1 MHYSRVM
8 PPVEGHRYFASTA
21 VFLNEV
27 IKLAISLTMALYD
40 LSASAP
46 SSLPA
51 TSLFKELMRLVFTGD
66 SWKLAFPAILYTLQN
81 SLQFLAVSNLNA
93 ATFQVTYQLKILFT
107 AIFSVTMLG
116 RSLSMKKWLSLL
128 LLMVGVAIVQI
139 PTEPDLPTLKDLR
152 DGPSGFHFPRSL
164 TGLAD
169 LANQARVHKRSAT
182 YEGIEEDFAMQHPQL
197 DASLGLAA
205 VVVACVLSGLAGVY
219 FEKVLKDSDSQ
230 VSLWVRNVQLS
241 FYSLYPAL
249 FVGVVFND
257 GAEIARDGF
266 FVGYNWAVWT
276 TIILQALGGV
286 VVALVVNYADS
297 IAKNIATSISIVV
310 SLLASV
316 YLFEFEVT
324 NSVSILR
331 SILTLTDQSTDLRF
345 PTVCARD
352 CDRPRRNL
360 SLQRS
365 GSTSTTADHNCELRE
380 NDHWESRLLLRHSS
394 RAVEELEV
402 VAEERRSD
410 YQPACNTYL

>member
-360 SLQRS
+360 SLQR
-365 GSTSTTADHNCELRE
+365 
-380 NDHWESRLLLRHSS
+380 
-394 RAVEELEV
+394 
-402 VAEERRSD
+402 
-410 YQPACNTYL
+410 